1 MRAPGALSACTSLIF
16 FSSGEVH
23 RDRGP
28 VLPTLFSLFDVRSE
42 EAALAAL
49 TGGNGRVKF
58 KRIATLNQRRRR
70 PRQRRSDLK
79 RSALSQAQRTASQHH
94 GGHHHNGS

>member
-1 MRAPGALSACTSLIF
+1 MRAERTPRVRGVHEGPWCTLGVHVAHFLFVGS
-16 FSSGEVH
+16 EVH

-58 KRIATLNQRRRR
+58 KRIATLN
-70 PRQRRSDLK
+70 DAA
-79 RSALSQAQRTASQHH
+79 ALVRD
-94 GGHHHNGS
+94 GRI